1 MLNYAYT
8 NFGGYFWMIAIAA
21 LTYLVMTVVKKTF
34 TPITKKLTSTDKE
47 RRFVNVLLGI
57 VFSVAVG
64 LGVGNLG
71 NFLFSTDVHFMWFV
85 GGGLLS
91 NYANLVVRKY
101 KDADSAAFAK
111 AFIAA
116 MNESNMDV
124 SEADLPTLTEQIGVI
139 VKAYADNN
147 ANSRKSKIRGVASSI
162 TGSVEIT
169 DDEARELEKHINAI
183 KSSGK
188 FDANAIANLD
198 TAYAKAK
205 ADGKITVAAKAN
217 LEAVIRAIHN
227 ATNI

>member
-64 LGVGNLG
+64 LGFGNLG

-85 GGGLLS
+85 AGGALA
-91 NYANLVVRKY
+91 NYANLVVRKH

-147 ANSRKSKIRGVASSI
+147 ANSRKSKLRGVASGI

-169 DDEARELEKHINAI
+169 DDETRELEKHINAI

-205 ADGKITVAAKAN
+205 ADGKITVAEKAN

>member
-1 MLNYAYT
+1 MLNYAYS

-21 LTYLVMTVVKKTF
+21 ITYLIMTVVKKTF

-57 VFSVAVG
+57 ALSVAVG
-64 LGVGNLG
+64 LGIGNLG
-71 NFLFSTDVHFMWFV
+71 NFLFATDVHFMWFV
-85 GGGLLS
+85 AGGALA

-147 ANSRKSKIRGVASSI
+147 ANSRKSKIRGVASGI

-169 DDEARELEKHINAI
+169 DDEQKELEKHINAI

-205 ADGKITVAAKAN
+205 ADGKITVAEKAN